1 MNDREKL
8 IEIINNFFGCDAS
21 YFGVHPYDLAT
32 HLLENGVALSPKC
45 EDCVFTIIKAAKA
58 EAIKEVAEKFKKRF
72 GRFGVGLY
80 SESTVFES
88 IDNLVKEMTEQ

>member
-58 EAIKEVAEKFKKRF
+58 EAIKEFWKRLKLEREPITRVVFVEK
-72 GRFGVGLY
+72 GDV
-80 SESTVFES
+80 
-88 IDNLVKEMTEQ
+88 ICKEMTEQ